1 MVERIACFLT
11 CGYTEADKLS
21 RKSVESILKSGMRSY
36 RACTRKE
43 DQCKKGRIAGKVM
56 SARQAWGMSLKRLDV
71 NVCAPVPPCSVFN
84 ETKGS
89 ETMKN

>member
-1 MVERIACFLT
+1 VYAE
-11 CGYTEADKLS
+11 GG
-21 RKSVESILKSGMRSY
+21 SV
-36 RACTRKE
+36 
-43 DQCKKGRIAGKVM
+43 QKGRIAGKVM